1 MRGGFTRKIVH
12 NKEEDVIDTDDD
24 SQLKN
29 IPVEP
34 ISDTHRRAPQELT
47 GVVLDDIPLNP
58 SSQNSQQCHHIHQT
72 HKKKVE
78 KQKRPVNVTAFER
91 RLTDRSCLY
100 ELGDIARFPSDM
112 IIHTSNNKA
121 IHSTS
126 LLKKYFLKRSN
137 GLWTISI
144 LTDRSLQL
152 TKTKQRA
159 SAHWYTEWEINP
171 ATMELE
177 ESMLFVINED
187 GATKIVPR
195 SH

>member
-1 MRGGFTRKIVH
+1 LASDLICRSE
-12 NKEEDVIDTDDD
+12 EEDVIDTDDD

-34 ISDTHRRAPQELT
+34 ISDTHRRAPQEPT

-58 SSQNSQQCHHIHQT
+58 SSQNSQQCHHIHQ
-72 HKKKVE
+72 
-78 KQKRPVNVTAFER
+78 

-195 SH
+195 SHWGKFVRRLSVL